1 MTHQYDFIIE
11 ATTEK
16 EAEQKINALAMLASK
31 LKTNEL
37 VKLALVVEKDPVTTR
52 LAKKFLKL
60 N

>member
-1 MTHQYDFIIE
+1 MTHQYDFTIE

-16 EAEQKINALAMLASK
+16 EAEQKINALTMLASK

>member
-1 MTHQYDFIIE
+1 MTHQYDFTIE

-16 EAEQKINALAMLASK
+16 EAEQKINALAMLACK

>member
-1 MTHQYDFIIE
+1 MTHQYDFTIE
-11 ATTEK
+11 APTEK

-37 VKLALVVEKDPVTTR
+37 VKLALVVEKDPVTTK